1 MSLFIQASSL
11 DNRLN
16 ESLSTE
22 NEGIDTHHRTAEEQR
37 Q

>member
-1 MSLFIQASSL
+1 MSLFIEASSL
-11 DNRLN
+11 DDRLN

-22 NEGIDTHHRTAEEQR
+22 NEGIDTHHTTADEQR